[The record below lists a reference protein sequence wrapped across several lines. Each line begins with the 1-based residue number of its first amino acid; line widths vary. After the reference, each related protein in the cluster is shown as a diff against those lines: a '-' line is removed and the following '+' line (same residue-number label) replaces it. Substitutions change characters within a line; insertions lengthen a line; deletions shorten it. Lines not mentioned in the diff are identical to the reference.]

1 MDIIQECDFCAKQAY
16 VDGRTKFGPWAYMC
30 PDHLNE
36 YGLPRSLLNKKL
48 VEEYPSENFPKF
60 REIKS

>member
-1 MDIIQECDFCAKQAY
+1 MDIIQKCDFCGKQAY
-16 VDGRTKFGPWAYMC
+16 VDGKTKFGPWAYMC

-36 YGLPRSLLNKKL
+36 YGFPRSLLNKKL

>member
-1 MDIIQECDFCAKQAY
+1 MDIIQKCDFCEKQAY
-16 VDGRTKFGPWAYMC
+16 VDGKTKFGPWAYMC

-36 YGLPRSLLNKKL
+36 HGFSRSLLNKKL
-48 VEEYPSENFPKF
+48 VKVYPSENFPKF

>member
-1 MDIIQECDFCAKQAY
+1 MDIIQKCDFCEKQAY
-16 VDGRTKFGPWAYMC
+16 VDGKTKFGPWAYMC

-36 YGLPRSLLNKKL
+36 HGFPSSSMNKKL
-48 VEEYPSENFPKF
+48 VKMYPSENFTKF

>member
-1 MDIIQECDFCAKQAY
+1 MDIIQKCDFCEKQAY
-16 VDGRTKFGPWAYMC
+16 VDGKTKFGPWAYMC

-36 YGLPRSLLNKKL
+36 HGFPRSFLNKKL
-48 VEEYPSENFPKF
+48 VKVYPSENFTKF